1 LCHAYSERT
10 SEGFL
15 RTITKQVA
23 LSSQGLK
30 KAVVDIVL
38 NDCNSLARFV
48 NTCTLINNLIEYE
61 SQFLTEF
68 KVIIAKLIE
77 IMKEKTDQI
86 RQSAATTL
94 AKLCQDKNNLEVCRS
109 LHGMEIMLQLQQ
121 HLIKGINK

>member
-1 LCHAYSERT
+1 MCHAYSEKT

-23 LSSQGLK
+23 LTSQGLK
-30 KAVVDIVL
+30 TAVVDIVQ
-38 NDCNSLARFV
+38 NDNHILARFV

-68 KVIIAKLIE
+68 KVLIGKLIE

-109 LHGMEIMLQLQQ
+109 LHGMEIMLQLQS
-121 HLIKGINK
+121 HLLKGIKN

>member
-38 NDCNSLARFV
+38 NDCNNLARFV

-61 SQFLTEF
+61 SKFLTEF

-77 IMKEKTDQI
+77 VMKEKTDQI